1 MKKFSKLTALIVSSL
16 MVLSLAACSGKNTP
30 TTPASGTEAKSTTSA
45 AAEKDPIKVGIL
57 TALSGVMETWG
68 TEDKQ
73 GIELGIEYATKGT
86 NEVNGRK
93 IKLIVEDD
101 TSNAGVAV
109 QKASKLIEQ
118 DKVDL
123 ITGGVISGNALA
135 VMEKVKASKVPYI
148 ISSSAADAITG
159 ENFNEYTFRIGRAY
173 RQVTLAGG
181 SFLNS
186 IGKTFY
192 VLAPDNAA
200 GKSQTAAWKTD
211 LELGGGKV
219 IGESYA
225 PVDSTDFTSYLTK
238 IKNAKPDVLV
248 LVIVGDSF
256 TSKLPSQ
263 IQELGINKTMK
274 LAADIADIPF
284 LKALGSAGE
293 GMIGPIIY
301 YNSIF
306 DTPENK
312 WFVENFK
319 KKHGEVPDL
328 FASAGFTTGIAI
340 VEGLKKTTSL
350 QGADLIKA
358 FEGLEFKSIKGDHRI
373 RPEDHQTM
381 QPLPVVELKKK
392 DKAFVEPQLLKLVPA
407 KDIEPPITAPGRKK

>member
-1 MKKFSKLTALIVSSL
+1 MKKISKLTALIVSSV
-16 MVLSLAACSGKNTP
+16 MALSLVGCGGKSNN
-30 TTPASGTEAKSTTSA
+30 TTPANSNNGTQTSSA
-45 AAEKDPIKVGIL
+45 KDPIKIGIL

-68 TEDKQ
+68 TEDRH
-73 GIELGIEYATKGT
+73 GIELGIEYATGGT
-86 NEVNGRK
+86 NEINGRK
-93 IKLIVEDD
+93 IELVVEDD

-109 QKASKLIEQ
+109 QKAVKLIEQ

-135 VMEKVKASKVPYI
+135 VMEKVKTAKVPYI

-159 ENFNEYTFRIGRAY
+159 ANFNEYTFRIGRAY
-173 RQVTLAGG
+173 RQVTLAGAA
-181 SFLNS
+181 SLNKL
-186 IGKTFY
+186 GKTFY

-200 GKSQTAAWKTD
+200 GKSQTTAWKTD

-219 IGESYA
+219 IGEAYA

-238 IKNAKPDVLV
+238 IKDAKPDVLV

-256 TSKLPSQ
+256 TSKLPQQ
-263 IQELGINKTMK
+263 IQELGINKNMK

-293 GMIGPIIY
+293 GMVGPVIY
-301 YNSIF
+301 YNKIF
-306 DTPENK
+306 DNEINK
-312 WFVENFK
+312 WFVEK
-319 KKHGEVPDL
+319 YKEKHKEVPDL
-328 FASAGFTTGIAI
+328 FASAGFTTGIAL

-350 QGADLIKA
+350 EGADLIKA

-392 DKAFVEPQLLKLVPA
+392 NESFVEPQLLELVPA
-407 KDIEPPITAPGRKK
+407 EKIEPPIAAPGRK